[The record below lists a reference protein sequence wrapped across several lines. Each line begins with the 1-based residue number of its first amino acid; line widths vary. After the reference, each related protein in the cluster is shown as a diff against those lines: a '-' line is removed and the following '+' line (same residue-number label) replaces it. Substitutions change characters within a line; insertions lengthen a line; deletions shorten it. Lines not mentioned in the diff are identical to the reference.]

1 MADNSIARVQRNMM
15 KEMDKMFDSFFSSYS
30 DRRMPSVD
38 ISEGK
43 ESYLIQAAVPGYDE
57 DAISIYVEDH
67 VLHLRG
73 EEKERHSEEEEKKYL
88 LRERRVS
95 SFERA
100 FTLPEDTDEEKLS
113 ASMKRGILSI
123 EIAKKAKQEPRKIEV
138 KIG

>member
-1 MADNSIARVQRNMM
+1 MADNSIARAQRNMM

-30 DRRMPSVD
+30 NRRMPSVD

-73 EEKERHSEEEEKKYL
+73 EEKEGHMEEEKKYL

-95 SFERA
+95 GFERS
-100 FTLPEDTDEEKLS
+100 FTLPEDADEEKLS

-123 EIAKKAKQEPRKIEV
+123 EIEKKAKKEPRKIEV

>member
-57 DAISIYVEDH
+57 DAISIYV
-67 VLHLRG
+67 
-73 EEKERHSEEEEKKYL
+73 
-88 LRERRVS
+88 
-95 SFERA
+95 
-100 FTLPEDTDEEKLS
+100 
-113 ASMKRGILSI
+113 
-123 EIAKKAKQEPRKIEV
+123 
-138 KIG
+138 